1 MKQELHFV
9 RLGLAIAAGL
19 VTVLVAW
26 SAPDSSSRSIASGGG
41 TSSGGSFTI
50 SGTIGQADAGLSAGG
65 AFAVEGGFWGG
76 AYAVQSVGAPFLS
89 VAGVGTNALF
99 TWPDANGSFVLESA
113 NSLTAPV
120 TWSFV
125 PNAPV
130 DSNGQRSVT
139 LPGTSGIR
147 FYRLRKQ

>member
-50 SGTIGQADAGLSAGG
+50 SGTIGQADAGLAAGG

-76 AYAVQSVGAPFLS
+76 AYAVQSVAAPFLS
-89 VAGVGTNALF
+89 ITGVGANFLF
-99 TWPDANGSFVLESA
+99 IWSDANGSFVLESA

-120 TWSFV
+120 TWTFV

-139 LPGTSGIR
+139 LPGTSGVR

>member
-1 MKQELHFV
+1 M
-9 RLGLAIAAGL
+9 RLGLAMAAGL
-19 VTVLVAW
+19 VTAVVAW
-26 SAPDSSSRSIASGGG
+26 SAPDSPSHSIASGGG
-41 TSSGGSFTI
+41 TSAGGSFII

-65 AFAVEGGFWGG
+65 TFAVEGGFWGG
-76 AYAVQSVGAPFLS
+76 AYAVQSIGAPFLS
-89 VAGVGTNALF
+89 VTGSATSVLF

-120 TWSFV
+120 TWFLV

-139 LPGTSGIR
+139 LPGTSGVR
-147 FYRLRKQ
+147 FYRLRKL

>member
-1 MKQELHFV
+1 VKQELHFV
-9 RLGLAIAAGL
+9 RLGLVMAAVL
-19 VTVLVAW
+19 VAAFVAW
-26 SAPDSSSRSIASGGG
+26 SAPDSPSHSIASGGG

-50 SGTIGQADAGLSAGG
+50 SGTIGQADAGLAAGG

-76 AYAVQSVGAPFLS
+76 AYAVQSIGAPFLS
-89 VAGVGTNALF
+89 ITGVGANFLF
-99 TWPDANGSFVLESA
+99 TWPDANASFVLESA

-120 TWSFV
+120 TWTFV

>member
-1 MKQELHFV
+1 M
-9 RLGLAIAAGL
+9 RLGLAMAAGL
-19 VTVLVAW
+19 LTAVVAW
-26 SAPDSSSRSIASGGG
+26 SAPDSPSRSIASGGG
-41 TSSGGSFTI
+41 TSAGGSFVI

-76 AYAVQSVGAPFLS
+76 AYAVQSIGAPLLS
-89 VAGVGTNALF
+89 VTGVGTNAQF
-99 TWPDANGSFVLESA
+99 TWLDANASFVLESA
-113 NSLTAPV
+113 NSLTPPV
-120 TWSFV
+120 TWSLV

>member
-1 MKQELHFV
+1 MKRGLFFV
-9 RLGLAIAAGL
+9 RLGFVMVAGL
-19 VTVLVAW
+19 MMALVAW
-26 SAPDSSSRSIASGGG
+26 SAPDSPSRSIASGGG
-41 TSSGGSFTI
+41 TSSGGSFVI
-50 SGTIGQADAGLSAGG
+50 SGTIGQADAGLVSGG

-76 AYAVQSVGAPFLS
+76 AYAVQSIGAPFLS

-113 NSLTAPV
+113 SSLTAPV
-120 TWSFV
+120 TWSLV

-130 DSNGQRSVT
+130 DLNGQRSVT

>member
-9 RLGLAIAAGL
+9 RVGLAMVAGL
-19 VTVLVAW
+19 VTALVAW
-26 SAPDSSSRSIASGGG
+26 SAPDSPSRSIASGGG
-41 TSSGGSFTI
+41 TSVGGSFII

-65 AFAVEGGFWGG
+65 TFAVEGGFWGG
-76 AYAVQSVGAPFLS
+76 AYAVQSIGAPLLS
-89 VAGVGTNALF
+89 VAGVGANALF

-113 NSLTAPV
+113 SSLTAPV
-120 TWSFV
+120 SWTLV

-139 LPGTSGIR
+139 LPGASGIR

>member
-1 MKQELHFV
+1 MKQALHFV
-9 RLGLAIAAGL
+9 RLGLVMVALL
-19 VTVLVAW
+19 VTVFVAS
-26 SAPDSSSRSIASGGG
+26 SAPDSPSHSIASGGG
-41 TSSGGSFTI
+41 TSSGGSFVI

-76 AYAVQSVGAPFLS
+76 AYAVQSIGAPFLS
-89 VAGVGTNALF
+89 VAGAGTSALF

-113 NSLTAPV
+113 NSLSAPV
-120 TWSFV
+120 TWSLV

-130 DSNGQRSVT
+130 DSNGQRTVT

>member
-1 MKQELHFV
+1 MSRERHSARFFA
-9 RLGLAIAAGL
+9 AIATLLMGVLAGW
-19 VTVLVAW
+19 T
-26 SAPDSSSRSIASGGG
+26 APDSPSRSIASGGG
-41 TSSGGSFTI
+41 TSAGGSFII

-65 AFAVEGGFWGG
+65 TFAVEGGFWGG